1 MNTGLNYAPAAAASI
16 AVPTA
21 RPAGFWRR
29 FVATMVDGAVISIT
43 LFPLS
48 LMFTVLGGLDAQDP
62 RYWIATLGKGVVNMG
77 LSFFYFGWFYKNKGA
92 TPGKLLM
99 GLRVVDLETGMNLS
113 YGRTFLRDIVGKT
126 IIGYLTLSIGFILAG
141 FRSDKRALHD
151 LLASTQV
158 IRRG

>member
-1 MNTGLNYAPAAAASI
+1 MNTGLNHAPAAAPSI
-16 AVPTA
+16 ALPVA

-29 FVATMVDGAVISIT
+29 YVATLVDGMLIT
-43 LFPLS
+43 ITFFPLAV
-48 LMFTVLGGLDAQDP
+48 MFTVLGGRDVQDP
-62 RYWIATLGKGVVNMG
+62 RYWIATLGSLVVNMG
-77 LSFFYFGWFYKNKGA
+77 LNFFYFGWFYKNKGA

-113 YGRTFLRDIVGKT
+113 YGRTFLREIVGKT
-126 IIGYLTLSIGFILAG
+126 IGYLTLFIGFILAG

>member
-1 MNTGLNYAPAAAASI
+1 MNSEVTYAPAAAASI

-29 FVATMVDGAVISIT
+29 FVATMVDGAVIGIT

-48 LMFTVLGGLDAQDP
+48 LMFTMLGGLDAQDP
-62 RYWIATLGKGVVNMG
+62 RYWLATLGNWVVNMG
-77 LSFFYFGWFYKNKGA
+77 LGLFYFGWFYKNKGA
-92 TPGKLLM
+92 TPGKLLL

-126 IIGYLTLSIGFILAG
+126 IGYFTLYIGFIMAG

>member
-21 RPAGFWRR
+21 RPAGFRRR

-43 LFPLS
+43 LFPLD
-48 LMFTVLGGLDAQDP
+48 LMFTVLGGRDAQAP
-62 RYWIATLGKGVVNMG
+62 RYWLAMLGAYVVHTG
-77 LSFFYFGWFYKNKGA
+77 LIFVYYGWFYKNKGA

-113 YGRTFLRDIVGKT
+113 YGRTFLRDIVGKP
-126 IIGYLTLSIGFILAG
+126 IGYLTLFIGFILAG